1 MNMKSPRV
9 SISVE
14 RGVNPLTH
22 RMQYSHYVGHI
33 RLITRTQITFVR
45 DPSLDGSRT
54 EETFIIPF
62 TQIHALKQIP
72 ERRTLLS
79 SASSHVESSRKAVEE
94 KPHQESRNTRHTR

>member
-1 MNMKSPRV
+1 MNMTSSRV

-22 RMQYSHYVGHI
+22 RMHYSHYVGHI
-33 RLITRTQITFVR
+33 RVMTRTQIIFVR

-62 TQIHALKQIP
+62 TRIHALKQIP
-72 ERRTLLS
+72 ERHAFPPA
-79 SASSHVESSRKAVEE
+79 ASPEE
-94 KPHQESRNTRHTR
+94 